1 MCLPVSVPSV
11 NPYTFEPKPVT
22 AQLFNVTT
30 ITYNITDKPISVKFI
45 KSKRTGFSMVELL
58 VTLVLLGLVASFV
71 APGVDAWLTS
81 REAAATRMAVSSKF
95 ALLPLQASISGKPML
110 IDNTQQL
117 ELDDLGLSVLFTQPV
132 MVLANGYCQG
142 GQFSLEQNERVFY
155 FEVLAPYCQVKRS
168 QKTQI
173 NQ

>member
-22 AQLFNVTT
+22 AQPFNV
-30 ITYNITDKPISVKFI
+30 IAITDKPKSVKFI

-71 APGVDAWLTS
+71 APGVDAWLSS

-95 ALLPLQASISGKPML
+95 ALLPLQASMSDKALL
-110 IDNTQQL
+110 IDNSEQ
-117 ELDDLGLSVLFTQPV
+117 LGLGDLSLSFTQPV
-132 MVLANGYCQG
+132 LILANGYCQG
-142 GQFSLEQNERVFY
+142 GAFNLSQNKRLFY
-155 FEVLAPYCQVKRS
+155 FEVLAPYCQVVRT
-168 QKTQI
+168 QK
-173 NQ
+173 NQLNQAMRKN

>member
-22 AQLFNVTT
+22 AQLFNV
-30 ITYNITDKPISVKFI
+30 IAITDKPISVKFI
-45 KSKRTGFSMVELL
+45 KGKRTGFSMVELL

-95 ALLPLQASISGKPML
+95 ALLPLQASISGKQM
-110 IDNTQQL
+110 
-117 ELDDLGLSVLFTQPV
+117 SVSFTQPV
-132 MVLANGYCQG
+132 KVLANGYCQG
-142 GQFSLEQNERVFY
+142 GQFSLEQNERTFY
-155 FEVLAPYCQVKRS
+155 FDVLAPYCQVKRS